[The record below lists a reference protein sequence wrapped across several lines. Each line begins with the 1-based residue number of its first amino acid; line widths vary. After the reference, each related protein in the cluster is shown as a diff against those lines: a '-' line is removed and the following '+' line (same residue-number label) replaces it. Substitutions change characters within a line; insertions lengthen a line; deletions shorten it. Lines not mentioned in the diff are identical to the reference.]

1 MKLYFFNLYFPYRYV
16 PNERVGFLLSFGLK
30 KGIDFAYF
38 GMNSGMVF
46 ERIRK

>member
-1 MKLYFFNLYFPYRYV
+1 MLLYFPYRYV
-16 PNERVGFLLSFGLK
+16 PHEMVGFLLSFGLK

-38 GMNSGMVF
+38 GLNPGMVF